1 MIADVLVTW
10 LAFTLLGPK
19 GVSLPMT
26 IVHAASRD
34 VRLFGVMERTL
45 IRCGC
50 SEHVRYILQT
60 QSFLGCYAM
69 LTANQLVKF

>member
-34 VRLFGVMERTL
+34 VRLLGVMERTL

-50 SEHVRYILQT
+50 SEHVKYKLQT
-60 QSFLGCYAM
+60 QSFPGCYAM
-69 LTANQLVKF
+69 LTTNQLLM